1 MVTPTLVES
10 VGRRRFQPRSCARSN
25 ERFVDIDWSLSST
38 LGDVSGWPI
47 PEVDQLIRFMV
58 EAAHWRASEMSMT
71 LTNGDF
77 EVALKKSHASKLTS
91 QRKAMIPNVRWS
103 DIGGLAMAKKEILN
117 TIQLPLLHPE
127 LFGDLA
133 RYRLISRSKMIV
145 CSS

>member
-1 MVTPTLVES
+1 
-10 VGRRRFQPRSCARSN
+10 
-25 ERFVDIDWSLSST
+25 
-38 LGDVSGWPI
+38 
-47 PEVDQLIRFMV
+47 MV
-58 EAAHWRASEMSMT
+58 EAAHWRASEMST
-71 LTNGDF
+71 ALTNSDF

-133 RYRLISRSKMIV
+133 RYRLTSRSKLLIY
-145 CSS
+145 SS

>member
-1 MVTPTLVES
+1 LS
-10 VGRRRFQPRSCARSN
+10 
-25 ERFVDIDWSLSST
+25 SLSIADDFNYDLVLAQTKGLST
-38 LGDVSGWPI
+38 STDHFHCRDVSGWPI

-58 EAAHWRASEMSMT
+58 EAAHWRSPEMSTT
-71 LTNGDF
+71 LINVDF

-133 RYRLISRSKMIV
+133 RYRMTLVPNLIVSTILHELN
-145 CSS
+145 